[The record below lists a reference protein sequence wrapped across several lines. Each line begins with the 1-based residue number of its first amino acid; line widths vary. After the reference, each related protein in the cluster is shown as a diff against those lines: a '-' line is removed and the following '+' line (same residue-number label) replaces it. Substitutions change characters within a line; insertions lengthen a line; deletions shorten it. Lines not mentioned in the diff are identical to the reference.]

1 MTPRRSL
8 TNRARLLAACATFA
22 LVLAP
27 AIAFAKPGG
36 GSSSGSRGSRTYS
49 APPTSSTAPSQARPM
64 DRTMT
69 EPSRASAPVAGAA
82 GAGMAGAASPA
93 RSGLGM
99 GLMGGIA
106 GGLLGAGLFGMLSG
120 QGFMGGL
127 AGLAGML
134 GFLLQIG
141 LIAGLVYLVV
151 RMIRRRAPQ
160 PALAGMSSM
169 RRENMDNGRQM
180 IPAGGGMGGG
190 TGGAMPATTPVSI
203 GPADFDAFQRMLVEV
218 NSAWSQQDVAAL
230 KRIATPEMVTYFA
243 NDLRDLAAR
252 GWRNETRDVTLDQGD
267 LSEAWR
273 EGNEDYATVAMKI
286 SMLDWTTRLAD
297 GVLVEGDPAHR
308 QTSTELWTF
317 VRQGGGAWRLSAIQ
331 QTG

>member
-1 MTPRRSL
+1 MTSRRRL
-8 TNRARLLAACATFA
+8 TNQARLLAACAAFA

-27 AIAFAKPGG
+27 AIADARPGG
-36 GSSSGSRGSRTYS
+36 GSSGGSRGSRTYS
-49 APPTSSTAPSQARPM
+49 APPTTSTAPSQARPM

-69 EPSRASAPVAGAA
+69 QPLRPAAPVAGA
-82 GAGMAGAASPA
+82 GAAGAATPA
-93 RSGLGM
+93 RAGGFGM

-106 GGLLGAGLFGMLSG
+106 GGLLGAGLFGMLTG
-120 QGFMGGL
+120 QGFMGGI

-160 PALAGMSSM
+160 PAMAGMGAGM
-169 RRENMDNGRQM
+169 GGMARTMDGGRPMPQ
-180 IPAGGGMGGG
+180 GGMGGG
-190 TGGAMPATTPVSI
+190 GMPATTPVSI
-203 GPADFDAFQRMLVEV
+203 GPADFAAFQQMLVEM
-218 NSAWSQQDVAAL
+218 NAAWSRGDVAAL

-243 NDLRDLAAR
+243 NDLKDLAAR
-252 GWRNETRDVTLDQGD
+252 GWHNETRDVSLDQGD

-273 EGNEDYATVAMKI
+273 EGNEDYATVAMKF
-286 SMLDWTTRLAD
+286 SMIDVTTRLAD
-297 GVLVEGDPAHR
+297 GAVVEGDPARR

-331 QTG
+331 QAG